1 MLRAGSAVK
10 PSLTADVIRA
20 VGAAGRAMSAVLET
34 RSKTIMPE
42 MLNSAGSV
50 GAEWYMEALWHY
62 VSKRSLQGVSG
73 FDVEFKQPATLADK
87 QLLYALPHPE
97 NDDLVMD
104 FHVLRAAEGS
114 KRKVK
119 VPVALI
125 KMHRGQ
131 RRRRHGTAP
140 DAPYHP
146 YGIEIR
152 RRHLNRARQVSW
164 HTMVSV
170 IMDVARRGVQIADT
184 RVDRFDPTLHLLYVV
199 PRFSFMPLADAAA
212 AHNLFVYPAFEMVQ
226 PWAKGKTSA
235 VAHVMLWAVANEEPW
250 PIAESVVTVVRTSF
264 VDGVRRPAD
273 ETGRPV
279 QKGAQAPISGVA

>member
-1 MLRAGSAVK
+1 MK

-20 VGAAGRAMSAVLET
+20 VGAAGRAVSAALET
-34 RSKTIMPE
+34 RYKTIVPE

-62 VSKRSLQGVSG
+62 VAKQSLLQGVSG
-73 FDVEFKQPATLADK
+73 FDVEFKQPATPADK

-104 FHVLRAAEGS
+104 FHVVRAADGAR
-114 KRKVK
+114 RKVK
-119 VPVALI
+119 VPVAQI

-131 RRRRHGTAP
+131 RPRRHGVAP
-140 DAPYHP
+140 DPPCHP

-170 IMDVARRGVQIADT
+170 IMDVARRGAQFADS
-184 RVDRFDPTLHLLYVV
+184 RIDRFDPGLHLLYVV
-199 PRFSFMPLADAAA
+199 PRFSFSPLADAAA
-212 AHNLFVYPAFEMVQ
+212 QHNLFVYPAFEIEQ
-226 PWAKGKTSA
+226 PWVKGKTSA
-235 VAHVMLWAVANEEPW
+235 AARVTLWAVANEEPW
-250 PIAESVVTVVRTSF
+250 PIGESVVTVVRTSLI
-264 VDGVRRPAD
+264 DGARRPID
-273 ETGRPV
+273 ENGRAVP
-279 QKGAQAPISGVA
+279 KNSTPLSGAA